1 MFNLWISL
9 KISILFCILFLF
21 YLLKYLPTIG
31 SFVALSYMKGK
42 NDLNSKNKP
51 HIYNAKPIIVYLN
64 ISIVKNPKKNTM
76 LPFIFPNF

>member
-1 MFNLWISL
+1 VFIQ
-9 KISILFCILFLF
+9 
-21 YLLKYLPTIG
+21 TG